1 MPKITDINS
10 IQVLD
15 SRGTPTIRAFLTLDN
30 KFTGIAT
37 VPSGASIGKYESVE
51 IRDGNKNYFNG
62 KGVLTNIDIIENK
75 LKPQMIKS
83 EFKSITQF
91 DELLISLDNSPN
103 KSNFGANTLLSLSM
117 SFSKALALSEN
128 IELYEIFDPAISEY
142 NIPVPMMNILNGGK
156 HATLSSD
163 IQEYMI
169 IPLGFENYSDAIN
182 CCVKIYWTLKSFLE
196 SKGKSTSVGDEGGF
210 VSPYDNNEE
219 PLKLIMHCIEKAGY
233 LAGKEV
239 FIGLDVAAS
248 ELISNEKYKIS
259 LPNSKEN
266 YISADNLLSFYS
278 YLVDNYP
285 IISIEDPFDQD
296 DWEYWTKINNK
307 LGSKIQI
314 VGDDLLVTSVNKI
327 QKSIDLN
334 SSNTVLIK
342 PNQIG
347 TVSETLNA
355 INFAHNNQL
364 NSIIS
369 HRSGDTEDN
378 FIADLAVGTK
388 STQIKSG
395 APSRSERTSKYN
407 RITEIQMTNKKTKY
421 LGKNSIRL

>member
-15 SRGTPTIRAFLTLDN
+15 SRGTPTIRAFLTLDD

-37 VPSGASIGKYESVE
+37 VPSGASTGKYESVE

-117 SFSKALALSEN
+117 SFSKALAFSEN
-128 IELYEIFDPAISEY
+128 IELYEIFDPEISSY

-248 ELISNEKYKIS
+248 ELISNEKYKIR

-266 YISADNLLSFYS
+266 YISADQLLSFYS

-327 QKSIDLN
+327 QKSIALN

-407 RITEIQMTNKKTKY
+407 RITEIQMTNKNAKY

>member
-15 SRGTPTIRAFLTLDN
+15 SRGTPTIRAFLTLDD

-37 VPSGASIGKYESVE
+37 VPSGASTGKYESVE

-117 SFSKALALSEN
+117 SFSKALAFSEN
-128 IELYEIFDPAISEY
+128 IELYEIFDPEISSY

-248 ELISNEKYKIS
+248 ELISNEKYKIR

-266 YISADNLLSFYS
+266 YISADQLLSFYS

-407 RITEIQMTNKKTKY
+407 RITEIQMANKNAKY

>member
-15 SRGTPTIRAFLTLDN
+15 SRGTPTIRAFLTLDD

-37 VPSGASIGKYESVE
+37 VPSGASTGKYESVE
-51 IRDGNKNYFNG
+51 LRDGNKNYFNG

-117 SFSKALALSEN
+117 SFSKALAFSEN
-128 IELYEIFDPAISEY
+128 IELYEIFDPEISSY

-248 ELISNEKYKIS
+248 ELISNEKYKIR

-266 YISADNLLSFYS
+266 YISADQLLSFYS

-407 RITEIQMTNKKTKY
+407 RITEIQMANKNAKY

>member
-15 SRGTPTIRAFLTLDN
+15 SRGTPTIRAFLTLDD

-37 VPSGASIGKYESVE
+37 VPSGASTGKYESVE

-117 SFSKALALSEN
+117 SFSKALAFSEN
-128 IELYEIFDPAISEY
+128 IELYEIFDPEISSY

-248 ELISNEKYKIS
+248 ELISNEKYKIR

-266 YISADNLLSFYS
+266 YISADQLLSFYS

-407 RITEIQMTNKKTKY
+407 RITEIQMTNKNAKY

>member
-15 SRGTPTIRAFLTLDN
+15 SRGTPTIRAFLTLDD

-37 VPSGASIGKYESVE
+37 VPSGASTGKYESVE

-117 SFSKALALSEN
+117 SFSKALAFSEN
-128 IELYEIFDPAISEY
+128 IELYEIFDPEISSY

-248 ELISNEKYKIS
+248 ELISNEKYKIR

-266 YISADNLLSFYS
+266 YISADQLLSFYS

>member
-37 VPSGASIGKYESVE
+37 VPSGASTGKYESVE

-83 EFKSITQF
+83 EFESIAQF

-128 IELYEIFDPAISEY
+128 IELYEIFDPEISAY

-169 IPLGFENYSDAIN
+169 IPLGFENYSEAIN

-210 VSPYDNNEE
+210 ISPYHNNED

-407 RITEIQMTNKKTKY
+407 RITEIQMINKNTKY